1 MAWFWGSYTG
11 GILSGFITLG
21 GVYLAF
27 RLDRKERIR
36 QSIYSN
42 YETVLGMLMWLSDVI
57 TDIDENKGKSE
68 WLEKKDKEY
77 EDLMKKMIE
86 EVNGEWAEDL
96 LDIYIGLSKINKD
109 SDTKELKT
117 KMKRL
122 HYDVDKYR
130 KS

>member
-1 MAWFWGSYTG
+1 MA
-11 GILSGFITLG
+11 
-21 GVYLAF
+21 
-27 RLDRKERIR
+27 R
-36 QSIYSN
+36 
-42 YETVLGMLMWLSDVI
+42 
-57 TDIDENKGKSE
+57 
-68 WLEKKDKEY
+68 KKDKEY